1 MFLFLYDDQLK
12 YSWIS
17 IRYSFIFN
25 ILLSYTI
32 YSKPQ
37 VSKTYKKRTVAV
49 VFVLLEAISI
59 ILDIFGR
66 NNELAFLLAS
76 FLLSAFSVVMTLCS
90 YFVIEQGNGSRLN
103 VVEIVFAFSQL
114 ILTYIDLV
122 MNILHVK
129 TYYNYKAS
137 VFPFAFAIIVLV
149 FAFKSNEE
157 EEVLD
162 LSDTKDPENRSPLRK
177 IIEVWFLSFWVFLI
191 ETYTQFQ
198 KYIYIYIMYVIFL
211 ILVIFFC
218 LRTLILIYKIT
229 FYHGII
235 DNYRA

>member
-1 MFLFLYDDQLK
+1 MMINLSTLESQF
-12 YSWIS
+12 
-17 IRYSFIFN
+17 RYSFIFN

-32 YSKPQ
+32 YSKSQ
-37 VSKTYKKRTVAV
+37 MSKTYKKRILAV
-49 VFVLLEAISI
+49 VFVSLEAISI

-66 NNELAFLLAS
+66 NNNLAFLLAS
-76 FLLSAFSVVMTLCS
+76 FLLSAFGVVMTLCS
-90 YFVIEQGNGSRLN
+90 YFVIEQGNGSRLT

-157 EEVLD
+157 EEALD
-162 LSDTKDPENRSPLRK
+162 LSDTDDPENRSPLRN
-177 IIEVWFLSFWVFLI
+177 IIEDQEPETTATQSNNGQLSI
-191 ETYTQFQ
+191 EQS
-198 KYIYIYIMYVIFL
+198 MDDD
-211 ILVIFFC
+211 
-218 LRTLILIYKIT
+218 
-229 FYHGII
+229 G
-235 DNYRA
+235 A